1 MARADDELV
10 VCEQCGL
17 AHRWKALHGHE
28 VARCTRCEAVMGRAE
43 RLSIDQV
50 LALTAAAA
58 VVWVVAMT
66 TDVLTLQLGG
76 AEARSTL
83 FDAVRRTWLEGEE
96 LVSIATFLTT
106 VLAPALFIGLRLYV
120 LAPLAFG
127 GHRARGFAA
136 CVRLLRLAGDWN
148 LVSVFTVGALL
159 SLVRLTALADAVP
172 GPALFALGALTLL
185 FAAIESA
192 GLRHLWWHLD

>member
-1 MARADDELV
+1 MARTDDALV

-17 AHRWKALHGHE
+17 AHRWRALQGRAI
-28 VARCTRCEAVMGRAE
+28 ARCTRCDAVLGRAD
-43 RLSIDQV
+43 RLSVEQV

-58 VVWVVAMT
+58 VAWLVALS

-76 AEARSTL
+76 ADARTTL
-83 FDAVRRTWLEGEE
+83 LQSIERTWREGEE
-96 LVSIATFLTT
+96 AVAVATFLTT

-127 GHRARGFAA
+127 GHRVAGFAG
-136 CVRLLRLAGDWN
+136 CVRVLRVAGEWN

-159 SLVRLTALADAVP
+159 SLVRLTGLADAVP
-172 GPALFALGALTLL
+172 GPAMFALGALTLL

-192 GLRHLWWHLD
+192 GLRHLWWHVA

>member
-1 MARADDELV
+1 MARADDALV

-17 AHRWKALHGHE
+17 GHRWRRLERHE
-28 VARCTRCEAVMGRAE
+28 LARCTRCDAVLGRSH
-43 RLSIDQV
+43 RLPVDAV

-58 VVWVVAMT
+58 VAWLVAVSGN
-66 TDVLTLQLGG
+66 VLTLQLGG
-76 AEARSTL
+76 ADARTTL
-83 FDAVRRTWLEGEE
+83 LESIRRTWLQGEE
-96 LVSIATFLTT
+96 LVATATFLTT
-106 VLAPALFIGLRLYV
+106 VVAPALFIGLRLYV
-120 LAPLAFG
+120 LAPLALG
-127 GHRARGFAA
+127 RGRAPGFAG

-159 SLVRLTALADAVP
+159 SLVRLAGLADAVP

-192 GLRHLWWHLD
+192 GLKHLWWEVA

>member
-1 MARADDELV
+1 MARADDALV

-17 AHRWKALHGHE
+17 AHRWKALHGDD

-43 RLSIDQV
+43 RLSVDQV

-58 VVWVVAMT
+58 VVWIVAMT

-83 FDAVRRTWLEGEE
+83 LDAVRRTWLEGEE

-127 GHRARGFAA
+127 GQRARGFAA

-192 GLRHLWWHLD
+192 GLRHLWWHVA